1 MRVPPVRMRMSAFPW
16 AGARGPAHCTLPP
29 LVLARPASLARWPSP
44 GALRVRLA
52 STRATAPPATKEPA
66 SNPPSTSSQQEPAAE
81 TKPGSKQNTIRRLL
95 AQLRPSSGDQSTAPQ
110 ESYPALSKMWQL
122 AATQKRT
129 LFLAMALLLISSGV
143 TLTVPAVIGRLIDLF
158 GSDDAHAFWGLTFN
172 QVAPLLVLTFAIGAA
187 AKAGSNILL
196 DMSAI
201 RLIQNLR
208 QRSFAS
214 ALRQDVEWADK
225 HAGDVVSR
233 LSVDTTIVGDSLT
246 CDVGDGLRAAVTVV
260 AAGSAMLWISTDI
273 TFLMLGI
280 IPPAA
285 IGAVWYGRYI
295 RGLTHK
301 TQDAVGR
308 MTDVATE
315 RLGPAAFRTITAY
328 NAQPREVKRLSGS
341 IKDIVD
347 LQVIEAKAT
356 GYFYA
361 GTGFVGNCAILT
373 LLAYG
378 GSLVSKGVLTTGD
391 LTSLMMY
398 TAYLGGGLA
407 NLTSFFASIMKGMGA
422 GARVFALMEREPQI
436 QSGKRLAP
444 PDSAN
449 PTVEFRGVDFA
460 YPSRPERN
468 ILNDFS
474 LTIKP
479 GTSVALV
486 GASGVGKSS
495 VHSLVLRLYDP
506 DHGQVHVAGH
516 DVKEYQLDALRSLFG
531 VVGQDPVCVSPLS
544 YLAKCTTD

>member
-1 MRVPPVRMRMSAFPW
+1 
-16 AGARGPAHCTLPP
+16 
-29 LVLARPASLARWPSP
+29 
-44 GALRVRLA
+44 
-52 STRATAPPATKEPA
+52 
-66 SNPPSTSSQQEPAAE
+66 
-81 TKPGSKQNTIRRLL
+81 
-95 AQLRPSSGDQSTAPQ
+95 
-110 ESYPALSKMWQL
+110 MWRL
-122 AATQKRT
+122 AATQKKT
-129 LFLAMALLLISSGV
+129 LFLALALLLISSGV

-158 GSDDAHAFWGLTFN
+158 GSNDTHAFWGLTFN
-172 QVAPLLVLTFAIGAA
+172 QIAPILVLTFAVGAA

-208 QRSFAS
+208 QKSFAS

-233 LSVDTTIVGDSLT
+233 LSVDTSIVGDSLT
-246 CDVGDGLRAAVTVV
+246 CDLGDGLRAAVTVV

-301 TQDAVGR
+301 TQDAVGK
-308 MTDVATE
+308 MTDVAQE
-315 RLGPAAFRTITAY
+315 RLAPAAFRTITAY
-328 NAQPREVKRLSGS
+328 NAQPKEVGRLMTAV
-341 IKDIVD
+341 KDIVS
-347 LQVIEAKAT
+347 LQVTEAKAT

-378 GSLVSKGVLTTGD
+378 GSLVAKGVLTTGD

-422 GARVFALMEREPQI
+422 GARVFSLMEREPQI
-436 QSGKRLAP
+436 RSGKRLESP
-444 PDSAN
+444 TRSN
-449 PTVEFRGVDFA
+449 PTIEFRKVDFS
-460 YPSRPERN
+460 YPSRPERP
-468 ILNDFS
+468 ILQDFS
-474 LTIKP
+474 LTITP
-479 GTSVALV
+479 GTSIALC

-495 VHSLVLRLYDP
+495 VHSLVLRLYDT
-506 DHGQVHVAGH
+506 DRGEVLVAGH
-516 DVKEYQLDALRSLFG
+516 DVKEYQLDELRSLFG
-531 VVGQDPVCVSPLS
+531 VVGQDPVSHVLNTLFCEIR
-544 YLAKCTTD
+544 Y